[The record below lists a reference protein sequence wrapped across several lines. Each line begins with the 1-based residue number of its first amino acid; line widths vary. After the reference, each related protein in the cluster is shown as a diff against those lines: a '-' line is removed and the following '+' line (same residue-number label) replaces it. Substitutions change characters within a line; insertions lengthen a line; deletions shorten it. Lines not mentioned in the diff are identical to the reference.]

1 MTASPNGC
9 RWCGVE
15 AHDHAQRCTDTT
27 DDTGRRVGWHKW
39 AAPTDAQR
47 LERMRTRRETAR

>member
-15 AHDHAQRCTDTT
+15 ARDHVQRWTDAI
-27 DDTGRRVGWHKW
+27 GWHRW
-39 AAPTDAQR
+39 VAPTDAQR